1 MITTAIFWLFALVL
15 IGAAIG
21 VVTSRNPVYSVLYLV
36 LAFFNSAVLWILL
49 EVEFLGIV
57 LVLVYVGAVMVLFL
71 FVVMMLDVNVEKVKE
86 GFTRYMPIGVIV
98 AGTIVAQIGYVVWH
112 KKMGF
117 DFMAT
122 PATTSKEF
130 SNTEALGEV
139 LYTQYVYPFELAA
152 VILLV
157 AIVAAITLTMRKRQG
172 LKAQDIAKQVAVNR
186 NDRVRIVSMGVEKET
201 STEGEAS

>member
-15 IGAAIG
+15 VGAAIG

-36 LAFFNSAVLWILL
+36 LAFFNSAVLWVLL
-49 EVEFLGIV
+49 EAEFLGIV

-86 GFTRYMPIGVIV
+86 GFTRYMPIGVFV
-98 AGTIVAQIGYVVWH
+98 ALTIVGQICYVVWH

-117 DFMAT
+117 ELMVT
-122 PATTSKEF
+122 PAPTPEGY
-130 SNTEALGEV
+130 SNTEAIGEV

-172 LKAQDIAKQVAVNR
+172 LKVQDIAAQVAVNR
-186 NDRVRIVSMGVEKET
+186 NDRVRIVSMDVEREP
-201 STEGEAS
+201 STDGESS